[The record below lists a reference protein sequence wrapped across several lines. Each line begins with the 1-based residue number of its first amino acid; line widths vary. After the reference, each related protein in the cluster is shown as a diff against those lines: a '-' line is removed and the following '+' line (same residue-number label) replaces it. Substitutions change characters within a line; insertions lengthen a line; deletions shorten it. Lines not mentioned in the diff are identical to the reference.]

1 MHFLPHTVS
10 NRPANRHRRVIAGLA
25 FAFVALAAAGPVAA
39 EQAPS
44 PATITLQG
52 RGEVSAVPDMA
63 VITTRVVSV
72 GKTASETLDQNTATM
87 TKVIADIKGSGV
99 ADKDIQTS
107 GFSIYPRYDHRDD
120 RNGRPPAIIGYEVS
134 NGVTV
139 QVRDLAKLGTILETV
154 VTSGVNSVDGIRFAV
169 SETDELLD
177 EARKGAVLDARK
189 KAELYTQAAG
199 VKLGRILSISEAG
212 VSAPRPQAVRFEAAM
227 ASAPVPIQ
235 AGETELQASVTITW
249 ELEE

>member
-1 MHFLPHTVS
+1 MRFLSRPVS
-10 NRPANRHRRVIAGLA
+10 SHSSNRHRPIIASLA
-25 FAFVALAAAGPVAA
+25 FACIALAIAPPAAA
-39 EQAPS
+39 EQAPT

-52 RGEVSAVPDMA
+52 RGEVTAAPDMA

-72 GKTASETLDQNTATM
+72 GKTAAETLDQNSTAM
-87 TKVIADIKGSGV
+87 NKVIADIKGSGV
-99 ADKDIQTS
+99 AEKDIQTS

-120 RNGRPPAIIGYEVS
+120 RNGKPPAIIGYEVS

-139 QVRDLAKLGTILETV
+139 QVRDLSKLGAILETV
-154 VTSGVNSVDGIRFAV
+154 VSSGVNSVDGIRFGV
-169 SETDELLD
+169 SETDDLLD
-177 EARKGAVLDARK
+177 EARKGAVADARK
-189 KAELYTQAAG
+189 KAELYTAAAG

-212 VSAPRPQAVRFEAAM
+212 VSVPRPQAMRFEAAM

-249 ELEE
+249 ELGE